1 MHEIVYQIQKESL
14 GSFKTHSNLLTKSS
28 NYLIFYN
35 LLGRKKHGE
44 KHKHK
49 HGGGM
54 LMMSGVAMV
63 AMMTQF
69 VLGKIAFVAGA
80 ALVIAKLALYFSTM
94 VIVAIYHKYV

>member
-1 MHEIVYQIQKESL
+1 MHEIVYQIQKE
-14 GSFKTHSNLLTKSS
+14 FKTHSNLLTKSS
-28 NYLIFYN
+28 NYLIFYK